1 MIDQAIARAF
11 AFPNIAVS
19 HSHLEYR
26 IARSGHLIADDLT
39 GSKLINQRLNIRTDV
54 TVLLGQR
61 SQVTLELRCILDPH
75 RFGWLTRHQCP
86 PTVQTPALSHLP
98 ALLCTHCLHCCSMTI
113 SLAGLPVALIGPWRR
128 CWGVGTYRLYGLA
141 NYIMRGE
148 KVQSNLPQLLVRY
161 APQLWGLLSLRRGWA
176 RQVDEGREQTAGA
189 LLLQPPQQKQK
200 PLALPRTFSTVTTPF
215 HPPRAGWSFGS
226 SSSYKEFRALST
238 FRATATDD

>member
-1 MIDQAIARAF
+1 MHDFSAANWSNVRLVECEQRNCPAFSGHKLDLEGRAITIAVHQRPYVALFQAIFVNVMRKDD
-11 AFPNIAVS
+11 
-19 HSHLEYR
+19 R
-26 IARSGHLIADDLT
+26 IQFTNH
-39 GSKLINQRLNIRTDV
+39 
-54 TVLLGQR
+54 VL
-61 SQVTLELRCILDPH
+61 
-75 RFGWLTRHQCP
+75 
-86 PTVQTPALSHLP
+86 
-98 ALLCTHCLHCCSMTI
+98 
-113 SLAGLPVALIGPWRR
+113 LAGLPVALIGPWRR

-148 KVQSNLPQLLVRY
+148 KVQSNLPQLLVRN
-161 APQLWGLLSLRRGWA
+161 ASQLWGLLSLRREWA

-200 PLALPRTFSTVTTPF
+200 PLALPRTFSTVASPF